1 MAAFV
6 IAGVALVGALS
17 LTVVTPGL
25 VSVAYAQGTV
35 ITVTTTADNT
45 TDDANCSL
53 REAIDYANDPTTG
66 NDECGDGSAD
76 AEFTIVLTASTY
88 TLTGANS
95 ENLNAS
101 GDLDIEL
108 TAANDILN
116 IQGNGARIDANGVDR
131 VFDINPDD
139 TDTIDVN
146 IYDLTITGGDVS
158 ALNQSGGGILALDTD
173 LWVEGSTIA
182 GNKVSTTIMNASG
195 GGIYIGEGSGTGY
208 SLTITNSVIGG
219 PTAAD
224 GNAAYYGGGIYA
236 NYIDAGETAKVTIT
250 NSVIQNNVTSSNDGY
265 GGGIY
270 FGGGDLDGAVLT
282 VKYSTISDNS
292 AGQMGGGIYND
303 EDMTAVIDWSH
314 ILTNTAGY
322 GGGGIA
328 LYEFASNSPVISI
341 HNTIIQG
348 NTAGSDTMQ
357 IFGGGLVIWVDAPI
371 VDIWRSQILDNV
383 SDNLSTSGG
392 EGWSGGID
400 IYSYTSGGKVTIRE
414 SLIDGNQAKSG
425 SGGTD
430 RASGGGLV
438 LWGYLDEA
446 HISDTTIS
454 NNVADAS
461 DGGGGGDNADSGG
474 VFVGDGAINLIITN
488 TTISG
493 NRAEGGDGWNGAGG
507 INVWNVASA
516 QLSYVTIAGNH
527 ADDDTGGIYNNDTTT
542 TLYATIVTGN
552 TAGTAD
558 TKNCLFAT
566 PIAGTSADN
575 ISEDNGT
582 ANGCDSGA
590 GFTTGTA
597 PLVGPLADN
606 GGPTQTH
613 LPQGAAIDGVATAG
627 LCNGTIATDQR
638 GVPRPIGT
646 NCDIGAVEVAV
657 ADLTI
662 TKTLTSG
669 DASPAQDDTVVFEV
683 EVGNS
688 GTGGA
693 YEVEVEDALS
703 DPAITWTGSGATSGV
718 FSTTTGLWTDFDVA
732 AGDTETLWITGTVQP
747 DYGGETITNTATISD
762 FLNSG
767 ESTGLGEWSSA
778 GIMPSLVTLTIHKS
792 AAPTPAT
799 DEETAYTIFV
809 ENTSA
814 YTAHNI
820 VITDSLPVSFTVTDT
835 DPTPDSEDPH
845 TWILDTLGAGE
856 TATVVITGTFSED
869 TIGETINNV
878 AYASADDEGATTPLS
893 SEPAIVT
900 PVEPAELSL
909 SKSASTLT
917 PRLGEEFA
925 YRLAVDNTG
934 TTAETVVVTDAIDSR
949 LTYNRYTTQV
959 LPAISHTVSYTN
971 GVVTWTAQN
980 LPAGEDTALYIFVT
994 PNYYTTSLVITNT
1007 AYLIFPL
1014 TDSDSATTTIGKA
1027 RIYLPVIMKNQTN

>member
-1 MAAFV
+1 
-6 IAGVALVGALS
+6 
-17 LTVVTPGL
+17 
-25 VSVAYAQGTV
+25 
-35 ITVTTTADNT
+35 
-45 TDDANCSL
+45 
-53 REAIDYANDPTTG
+53 
-66 NDECGDGSAD
+66 
-76 AEFTIVLTASTY
+76 
-88 TLTGANS
+88 
-95 ENLNAS
+95 
-101 GDLDIEL
+101 
-108 TAANDILN
+108 
-116 IQGNGARIDANGVDR
+116 
-131 VFDINPDD
+131 
-139 TDTIDVN
+139 
-146 IYDLTITGGDVS
+146 
-158 ALNQSGGGILALDTD
+158 
-173 LWVEGSTIA
+173 
-182 GNKVSTTIMNASG
+182 
-195 GGIYIGEGSGTGY
+195 
-208 SLTITNSVIGG
+208 
-219 PTAAD
+219 
-224 GNAAYYGGGIYA
+224 
-236 NYIDAGETAKVTIT
+236 
-250 NSVIQNNVTSSNDGY
+250 
-265 GGGIY
+265 
-270 FGGGDLDGAVLT
+270 
-282 VKYSTISDNS
+282 
-292 AGQMGGGIYND
+292 
-303 EDMTAVIDWSH
+303 
-314 ILTNTAGY
+314 
-322 GGGGIA
+322 
-328 LYEFASNSPVISI
+328 
-341 HNTIIQG
+341 
-348 NTAGSDTMQ
+348 
-357 IFGGGLVIWVDAPI
+357 
-371 VDIWRSQILDNV
+371 
-383 SDNLSTSGG
+383 
-392 EGWSGGID
+392 
-400 IYSYTSGGKVTIRE
+400 
-414 SLIDGNQAKSG
+414 
-425 SGGTD
+425 
-430 RASGGGLV
+430 
-438 LWGYLDEA
+438 
-446 HISDTTIS
+446 
-454 NNVADAS
+454 
-461 DGGGGGDNADSGG
+461 
-474 VFVGDGAINLIITN
+474 
-488 TTISG
+488 
-493 NRAEGGDGWNGAGG
+493 
-507 INVWNVASA
+507 
-516 QLSYVTIAGNH
+516 
-527 ADDDTGGIYNNDTTT
+527 
-542 TLYATIVTGN
+542 
-552 TAGTAD
+552 
-558 TKNCLFAT
+558 
-566 PIAGTSADN
+566 
-575 ISEDNGT
+575 
-582 ANGCDSGA
+582 
-590 GFTTGTA
+590 
-597 PLVGPLADN
+597 
-606 GGPTQTH
+606 
-613 LPQGAAIDGVATAG
+613 
-627 LCNGTIATDQR
+627 
-638 GVPRPIGT
+638 
-646 NCDIGAVEVAV
+646 
-657 ADLTI
+657 
-662 TKTLTSG
+662 
-669 DASPAQDDTVVFEV
+669 
-683 EVGNS
+683 VGNS